1 MGGGSG
7 GTCACLVL
15 VVLIASLVVVGGG
28 RIFAVELLV
37 VSVALP
43 FRVLVDVGGGGV
55 LVAVELVFGVVLV
68 VDAVSV
74 EGEQLA
80 KFGGRETEG
89 LTQPGVCFAEL
100 VELLKSSCESGAHG
114 FELGLCDERA
124 LGGGFNFFLICQSF
138 CKRLH
143 C

>member
-7 GTCACLVL
+7 GSCTCLVL

-43 FRVLVDVGGGGV
+43 FRVLVGVGGGGV

-74 EGEQLA
+74 EASSWRSSEAVRPKDSRSQ
-80 KFGGRETEG
+80 
-89 LTQPGVCFAEL
+89 VCASPSW
-100 VELLKSSCESGAHG
+100 SSS
-114 FELGLCDERA
+114 
-124 LGGGFNFFLICQSF
+124 
-138 CKRLH
+138 
-143 C
+143 